1 MTYHSSGENQAIEL
15 RICPACRAVQAKGWS
30 CDRCGRALTLVTAD
44 HITGWQLGKYRLE
57 RVLGAGGMGMV
68 YQASH
73 ITLNKT
79 VALKILLPRTESDS
93 EDFARRFL
101 REARVLAELRH
112 PNIVEIY
119 DMDITEW
126 GAPYFVMEYVKG
138 LSLDTF
144 LDQHEGPIPESCVAE
159 ITKGLVSGLAFAHS
173 KGIVHRDLKPE
184 NIYLSLYGK
193 AVVPK
198 ILDFGIAKLVS
209 EHENATRLT
218 STGAVVGTPEY
229 LTPEQVLNHELG
241 GWTDQYTLA
250 LVVAEMLTGKRP
262 RAGKSLLEIVSTEI
276 HRPLDLISLGIPVE
290 KSFAPALFRATQP
303 DPEKRFKSVESF
315 LGALQ
320 LKQDDD
326 TVIDM
331 IEWIVSMISKDEEK
345 SRLKDSTG
353 KEIENILSSSSHPS
367 AAVNSPTR
375 RVIPTDKQKSPLKKN
390 PGQYPF
396 DWKIWGSGAL
406 FMLIMLVV
414 SWKLLQMPGKSA
426 TKMAKDTAFAEESYP
441 VIKRTA
447 QWDLPPDATSILGQN
462 EKEILIKGANGVY
475 LLNNNTGKFAKF
487 PFPEQSVFLCGDSH
501 LGVFLLKNRSVLHWN
516 PRKEHTEIIGNS
528 LPELEANEK
537 ILSGK
542 INLENTRL
550 LYSTNQQVRLISLKK
565 GKTAVLYTHKTAGSK
580 VLLAMGEEMAVITL
594 PDQKV
599 CVLHMEKGN
608 IAATLHVNELRL
620 YSLAISEPLHLVAV
634 GGWFDKIYLLDYLH
648 PDNSDTLPQKGETRS
663 ITWLG
668 NGTDLATGGIYGGV
682 IWNRGDGL
690 TKRIPVEKS
699 GKLTQIFR
707 GNGMILTLD
716 ESLKLSTFHF
726 NRISKGIRH
735 RLGNNSIW
743 AMCNGPSNHIFAG
756 DSCGTLYEFDNNGI
770 LKTHPLHTLGIG
782 ALVSDG
788 KFLAT
793 ASDDKTIAVWKLPQ
807 MQVEW
812 RSRAH
817 NFLVTGIWLTEK
829 SLWSVSSDG
838 DIKEWGW
845 PDLEPGPVIRVSD
858 MLKNRKTSCQCVW
871 SDPKGKRVLVGTWDM
886 GIIALEK
893 KGGNYKWTHYQTV
906 AKVIYQAAR
915 IPGMDLIAFST
926 FNPNTAYIYD
936 LQKNKLYKLPVYQAT
951 LTALC
956 AGRNHEI
963 WYYGAGNIM
972 QYRFTRDKNGIVLF
986 SASGGMESAISSGI
1000 SGCLASDM
1008 QHLIIGN
1015 ENGQVFWWNIAQLE
1029 KQLAPSVHGTL
1040 TQIIPVTDSGT
1051 VSVISNA
1058 R

>member
-1 MTYHSSGENQAIEL
+1 MTYHSSGENEAIEL
-15 RICPACRAVQAKGWS
+15 RICPVCRAVQAKGWS
-30 CDRCGRALTLVTAD
+30 CDHCGKALTLVTAD

-93 EDFARRFL
+93 EDFGRRFL
-101 REARVLAELRH
+101 REARVLAEIHH
-112 PNIVEIY
+112 PNIIEIY

-144 LDQHEGPIPESCVAE
+144 LDRHKGPIPESWVAE
-159 ITKGLVSGLAFAHS
+159 ITEGLVSGLAFAHS

-193 AVVPK
+193 AIVPK

-241 GWTDQYTLA
+241 GWTDQYTLS

-276 HRPLDLISLGIPVE
+276 HRPLDLVSMGIPME

-315 LGALQ
+315 LGALR
-320 LKQDDD
+320 LEHDDG
-326 TVIDM
+326 TVNEM
-331 IEWIVSMISKDEEK
+331 IEWVASIVSEDEE
-345 SRLKDSTG
+345 RTGMKDSTD
-353 KEIENILSSSSHPS
+353 KEIENILSSGSHPS
-367 AAVNSPTR
+367 VDVNDPTR
-375 RVIPTDKQKSPLKKN
+375 RVIPANRQKLPLKKN
-390 PGQYPF
+390 PRRYPF
-396 DWKIWGSGAL
+396 NWVIWGTGAL
-406 FMLIMLVV
+406 LMSIMLIV
-414 SWKLLQMPGKSA
+414 SWKLSQMPEK
-426 TKMAKDTAFAEESYP
+426 TAFAGESYP
-441 VIKRTA
+441 LVKRTA
-447 QWDLPPDATSILGQN
+447 QWDLPPDTTAILGQS
-462 EKEILIKGANGVY
+462 EKEILIKGAGGVY

-487 PFPEQSVFLCGDSH
+487 PFPEQSVFLCGDSY

-516 PRKEHTEIIGNS
+516 PKEGHTEIIES
-528 LPELEANEK
+528 HLPALGENEK
-537 ILSGK
+537 ILSGR

-550 LYSTNQQVRLISLKK
+550 LYSTNQRIRLISLEK
-565 GKTAVLYTHKTAGSK
+565 GKTRVLYTHKAAGSK
-580 VLLAMGEEMAVITL
+580 ILFAMGREMAAITL
-594 PDQKV
+594 PNRKV
-599 CVLHMEKGN
+599 CVLRLKNGE
-608 IAATLHVNELRL
+608 IVATFNVNELRL
-620 YSLAISEPLHLVAV
+620 YSLAISEPMHLVAL

-648 PDNSDTLPQKGETRS
+648 PDDSDTVPQKGES
-663 ITWLG
+663 YSVIWLS
-668 NGTDLATGGIYGGV
+668 NGTDLVAGGIYGGL
-682 IWNRGDGL
+682 IWNRETGFIR
-690 TKRIPVEKS
+690 KIPIEQS
-699 GKLTQIFR
+699 GKLVQIFR
-707 GNGMILTLD
+707 GDGVILTLD
-716 ESLKLSTFHF
+716 ETLKLSTFHF

-743 AMCNGPSNHIFAG
+743 TMGNGPSNHIFAG
-756 DSCGTLYEFDNNGI
+756 DSRGTLYEFDKSGV

-817 NFLVTGIWLTEK
+817 NFLVNGIWLTGK

-845 PDLEPGPVIRVSD
+845 PDLAPGLVIRVSD
-858 MLKNRKTSCQCVW
+858 MLKNRRTSCQCVW
-871 SDPKGKRVLVGTWDM
+871 SDPKGQRVLVGTWDM

-893 KGGNYKWTHYQTV
+893 KGGNYNWTHHRTI

-915 IPGMDLIAFST
+915 IPGMELIAFST
-926 FNPNTAYIYD
+926 LNPNTAYVYD
-936 LQKNKLYKLPVYQAT
+936 LQKNKLYKLPVFRASVM
-951 LTALC
+951 ALC

-963 WYYGAGNIM
+963 WYYGPGSIM
-972 QYRFTRDKNGIVLF
+972 QYRFTRGKDGIVHF
-986 SASGGMESAISSGI
+986 SASGGMESAMDIGI

-1008 QHLIIGN
+1008 QHLVIGN
-1015 ENGQVFWWNIAQLE
+1015 ENGEVFWWNIAQLE
-1029 KQLAPSVHGTL
+1029 KQLAPAVQGTL
-1040 TQIIPVTDSGT
+1040 KEAIPVADSGT
-1051 VSVISNA
+1051 VSVRSDS